1 VINLTND
8 TEDMSILVATDS
20 SVRYISWPRTC
31 HILKSRW
38 YDIEVKNNIFRSG
51 HFFFSSL
58 SLLKCPRSLRFST
71 PEHFISHGVPS
82 YLNASFENVNG
93 PMSFSHGI
101 KDTGFLR

>member
-1 VINLTND
+1 MILRLKITFFVQVI
-8 TEDMSILVATDS
+8 
-20 SVRYISWPRTC
+20 
-31 HILKSRW
+31 
-38 YDIEVKNNIFRSG
+38 
-51 HFFFSSL
+51 SSL
-58 SLLKCPRSLRFST
+58 SLLKCPRSLRFSS